1 MPTNR
6 KEPTVKR
13 IALLISAV
21 AALALAASASASAP
35 VIFTAELNQTTPV
48 PNIPCTAY
56 GYGFDTLATFDVVRH
71 FIQFYDGSGNLVKE
85 IRHIDFTGTLYRTD
99 DLSKTV
105 PYAGNWTRTMDVAA
119 NTVTSTGLFR
129 YSHPDGSG
137 MISLDAGKTVQNGT
151 TFDTL
156 SDTGPTQIDW
166 QKAVCAYLAAQ

>member
-1 MPTNR
+1 M
-6 KEPTVKR
+6 KR
-13 IALLISAV
+13 IVLLISVV
-21 AALALAASASASAP
+21 AALGLATTASASAP

-48 PNIPCTAY
+48 PNIECTVY

-71 FIQFYDGSGNLVKE
+71 FIQFYDSSGNLTKE

-99 DLSKTV
+99 DMSKTI

-119 NTVTSTGLFR
+119 NTVVNTGLFR

-137 MISLDAGKTVQNGT
+137 MVTLDAGRTVQDGT

-156 SDTGPTQIDW
+156 SDTGPTQIEW
-166 QKAVCAYLAAQ
+166 QQGVCAYLAAQ